1 MFGLPY
7 WEHVFLSWNS
17 SSHLAYI
24 PPREITLLAEEE
36 AKKWFDEIK
45 AAANMIE
52 ILLGQSLL
60 WRSVVS
66 TMLKNKISICSGV
79 IYLFEMT
86 YIA

>member
-1 MFGLPY
+1 M
-7 WEHVFLSWNS
+7 
-17 SSHLAYI
+17 
-24 PPREITLLAEEE
+24 LLAEEE